1 MINIRFFRYPKFRDG
16 PRGLLQYPYYI
27 YYKFDDYDNIF
38 DYYEQDTVLISVNMV
53 EGTKT
58 TLKVKPPETLE
69 FASIIGGKILFSVGD
84 AGTFFTSLRT
94 GEVLAE
100 VDEILEPVNHRS
112 LGDEEDDH
120 LCYARYGKIV
130 FELRSGIVLLYLS
143 HISRKG
149 VYK

>member
-1 MINIRFFRYPKFRDG
+1 MSNIRLFRYSRDRSD
-16 PRGLLQYPYYI
+16 PLALLQYPHYVYFK
-27 YYKFDDYDNIF
+27 Y
-38 DYYEQDTVLISVNMV
+38 DYYGDSDMVIDQVLVSINMV
-53 EGTKT
+53 DGTKT
-58 TLKVKPPETLE
+58 TLKVEPPETLE

-100 VDEILEPVNHRS
+100 VDEILEPVNYRS